1 MFTKMYLLIIILAL
15 ISLFI
20 CIQEE
25 NKQEESYKE
34 EMIREPYI
42 NHFVNHLVL
51 PPLVAGRIRPFYRNN
66 RKFYTDLYEKYTGM
80 ATKHMRKNG
89 LM

>member
-25 NKQEESYKE
+25 NQQQEI
-34 EMIREPYI
+34 IREPYVD
-42 NHFVNHLVL
+42 HFVNHLVL

-66 RKFYTDLYEKYTGM
+66 RKFYTDLYEKYSNI
-80 ATKHMRKNG
+80 ATKHLKKNG
-89 LM
+89 LV

>member
-1 MFTKMYLLIIILAL
+1 MYLLIIILAL

-20 CIQEE
+20 CIQ
-25 NKQEESYKE
+25 QQDQE

>member
-1 MFTKMYLLIIILAL
+1 MYLLIIILAL
-15 ISLFI
+15 ASLFI

-25 NKQEESYKE
+25 NRQE

>member
-1 MFTKMYLLIIILAL
+1 MYLLIIILAL

-20 CIQEE
+20 CIQ
-25 NKQEESYKE
+25 QQDQE
-34 EMIREPYI
+34 EMIREPYVDQ
-42 NHFVNHLVL
+42 FVNNLVL

-66 RKFYTDLYEKYTGM
+66 RKFYTELYEKYTGM

-89 LM
+89 LV

>member
-20 CIQEE
+20 CIQ
-25 NKQEESYKE
+25 QQDQE

>member
-1 MFTKMYLLIIILAL
+1 
-15 ISLFI
+15 
-20 CIQEE
+20 
-25 NKQEESYKE
+25 
-34 EMIREPYI
+34 MIREPYVD
-42 NHFVNHLVL
+42 HFVNHLVL

-89 LM
+89 LV

>member
-1 MFTKMYLLIIILAL
+1 MYLLIIILAL
-15 ISLFI
+15 ASLFI

-25 NKQEESYKE
+25 NRQE

-66 RKFYTDLYEKYTGM
+66 RKFYTELYEKYTGM

>member
-25 NKQEESYKE
+25 NKQE

-66 RKFYTDLYEKYTGM
+66 RKFYTELYEKYTGM

-89 LM
+89 LV

>member
-25 NKQEESYKE
+25 NKQESYKE
-34 EMIREPYI
+34 EMIREPYVDQFI
-42 NHFVNHLVL
+42 NHLVL

-66 RKFYTDLYEKYTGM
+66 RKFYTDLYEKYSNM
-80 ATKHMRKNG
+80 ATKHLKKNG
-89 LM
+89 LV

>member
-1 MFTKMYLLIIILAL
+1 MFTKIYLLIIILSL

-20 CIQEE
+20 CIHQ
-25 NKQEESYKE
+25 QYQE
-34 EMIREPYI
+34 EMIREPYVD
-42 NHFVNHLVL
+42 HFVNHLVL

-89 LM
+89 LV

>member
-1 MFTKMYLLIIILAL
+1 MYLLIIILAL
-15 ISLFI
+15 SSLFI

-25 NKQEESYKE
+25 NKQE

-66 RKFYTDLYEKYTGM
+66 RKFYTELYEKYTGM

-89 LM
+89 LV

>member
-1 MFTKMYLLIIILAL
+1 MYLLIIILAL

-25 NKQEESYKE
+25 NKQESYKE

-42 NHFVNHLVL
+42 NQFVNNLVL

>member
-1 MFTKMYLLIIILAL
+1 MITKMYLLIIILAL
-15 ISLFI
+15 ASLFI

-25 NKQEESYKE
+25 NRQE

-89 LM
+89 LV

>member
-1 MFTKMYLLIIILAL
+1 MYLLIIILAL

-20 CIQEE
+20 CIQ
-25 NKQEESYKE
+25 QQDQE
-34 EMIREPYI
+34 EMIREPYVDQ
-42 NHFVNHLVL
+42 FVNNLVL

>member
-1 MFTKMYLLIIILAL
+1 MYLLIIILAL
-15 ISLFI
+15 ASLFI

-25 NKQEESYKE
+25 NRQE

-80 ATKHMRKNG
+80 STKHMRKNG
-89 LM
+89 LV

>member
-1 MFTKMYLLIIILAL
+1 MITKMYLLIIILAL
-15 ISLFI
+15 ASLFI

-25 NKQEESYKE
+25 NRQE

-51 PPLVAGRIRPFYRNN
+51 PPLVAGRIRPLYRNN

>member
-1 MFTKMYLLIIILAL
+1 MITKMYLLIIILAL
-15 ISLFI
+15 ASLFI

-25 NKQEESYKE
+25 NRQE

>member
-25 NKQEESYKE
+25 NKQESYKE

-66 RKFYTDLYEKYTGM
+66 RKFYTDLYEKYTVM

>member
-1 MFTKMYLLIIILAL
+1 MFTKVYLLIIILSL

-20 CIQEE
+20 CIQ
-25 NKQEESYKE
+25 KE

>member
-1 MFTKMYLLIIILAL
+1 MYLLIIILAL
-15 ISLFI
+15 ASLFI
-20 CIQEE
+20 CIQE
-25 NKQEESYKE
+25 E

-89 LM
+89 LV

>member
-25 NKQEESYKE
+25 NQQQEI
-34 EMIREPYI
+34 IREPYVD
-42 NHFVNHLVL
+42 HFVNHLVL

-66 RKFYTDLYEKYTGM
+66 RKFYTDLYEKYSNI
-80 ATKHMRKNG
+80 ATKHMKNNG
-89 LM
+89 IV